1 LTQYIPKKHIIYFII
16 LLALTS
22 FTPSIFQSRC
32 FPADFLS
39 RERETGD
46 LTQNESFYRK
56 PVFYMSEVNKTKS
69 GYIKLAWGL
78 DSGSLVNEAL
88 TFELQESLDPMFK
101 ATRTIYSGPDYA
113 TFLSGLPDNVYYY
126 RVRFIAEDNPG
137 LSSWS
142 DSIAVQVEH
151 HSLKLTFLLFSLGF
165 VVVTATFLLVIY
177 GSLRTRQDKITF

>member
-1 LTQYIPKKHIIYFII
+1 MTQYIPKKHFLYFII

-32 FPADFLS
+32 FPTDLLS
-39 RERETGD
+39 RERETDD
-46 LTQNESFYRK
+46 LAQNESSYQK

-78 DSGSLVNEAL
+78 NNGYQVAEAL
-88 TFELQESLDPMFK
+88 TFELQESLDPKFK
-101 ATRTIYSGPDYA
+101 VTRTIYSGPDYA

-126 RVRFIAEDNPG
+126 RVRFITEDNPG

-142 DSIAVQVEH
+142 DSVTVQVEH
-151 HSLKLTFLLFSLGF
+151 HSLKLAFLLFGLGF
-165 VVVTATFLLVIY
+165 VVVTTTFLLVIH